1 MHVGMSAFFQN
12 VVPGMSDREVYVH
25 EVGLADMA
33 EPLGFDSIWSAEH
46 HFDNYTMCPNVLQF
60 LTYMAG
66 RTRRVGLGSM
76 VVVIPW
82 HDPLRVAEEVAV
94 LDHLSGGRVI
104 LGIGRGLGRI
114 EFNNFRLNMGE
125 SRERFVEYAEAIQMG
140 LEKGFVEYDGKFLRQ
155 PRAQIRPFPF
165 KSFKGRMY
173 AAAVSP
179 ESARIM
185 ARLGIGILIIAQKPW
200 DKTEAEVRMYNDIYR
215 EMHAGAE
222 PPKPIIASFVA
233 VNEDAALAKD
243 MLEKYIRRYSRSALE
258 HYEFH
263 NEGLADIKGYEYY
276 AGLAKNINK
285 HGVETFVNFLAD
297 LQVYGTPDQVY
308 ARMADYQKRV
318 NAGGYL
324 CMFSY
329 GGMPHALARQNM
341 LLFADKVLPRLKALA
356 VDEVIGAGKPLS
368 IAAE

>member
-1 MHVGMSAFFQN
+1 
-12 VVPGMSDREVYVH
+12 
-25 EVGLADMA
+25 
-33 EPLGFDSIWSAEH
+33 
-46 HFDNYTMCPNVLQF
+46 
-60 LTYMAG
+60 
-66 RTRRVGLGSM
+66 
-76 VVVIPW
+76 
-82 HDPLRVAEEVAV
+82 
-94 LDHLSGGRVI
+94 
-104 LGIGRGLGRI
+104 
-114 EFNNFRLNMGE
+114 
-125 SRERFVEYAEAIQMG
+125 
-140 LEKGFVEYDGKFLRQ
+140 
-155 PRAQIRPFPF
+155 
-165 KSFKGRMY
+165 
-173 AAAVSP
+173 
-179 ESARIM
+179 M